1 MAEFASNGKG
11 NAGVALGTVG
21 TVLGGIATLGN
32 GLGNLFGGNSNNT
45 AVADELASAVPFVEG
60 MLAGGGF
67 GRNNNECFENTYVSQ
82 HELDMQNACS
92 QKDATIAK
100 LESEKYTDGVGLE
113 VYKYFDEQLK
123 TLNQKLCDSNKDQ
136 AVINAQ
142 VESGLN
148 VQNAQITSLATT
160 VANIT
165 KTVVPNAVVC
175 PGWGNVSVS
184 PTGDSTVVGYNCNT
198 Y

>member
-1 MAEFASNGKG
+1 MAEFASK
-11 NAGVALGTVG
+11 GVAGAGLG
-21 TVLGGIATLGN
+21 LGIAGTSLALLNG
-32 GLGNLFGGNSNNT
+32 GLGNIFGTNT
-45 AVADELASAVPFVEG
+45 ANNVVADEVATTIPFV
-60 MLAGGGF
+60 AGAMANGF
-67 GRNNNECFENTYVSQ
+67 GRNTTAQECFENTYVSQ
-82 HELDMQNACS
+82 HELDMQNDCS

-100 LESEKYTDGVGLE
+100 LESEKYTDSVGLE

-148 VQNAQITSLATT
+148 VQNSQIASLSNTLAS
-160 VANIT
+160 IT
-165 KTVVPNAVVC
+165 KTVIPNASVC
-175 PGWGNVSVS
+175 PGWGNVSVN
-184 PTGDSTVVGYNCNT
+184 PTSGSTVVGYDCNI